1 MIDVS
6 SGDSRTLPLATVT
19 PTGAEVVA
27 LPTAS
32 RATAVRVYGPSE
44 RVVESQLTVYGA
56 AVSSAPRAAP
66 LSRNCTPA
74 TPTLSV
80 ALAVTA
86 TVPATLEPAAGA
98 VMATVGGVVSRVGG
112 RV

>member
-6 SGDSRTLPLATVT
+6 WGDSRTLPLATVT

-27 LPTAS
+27 LPAAS
-32 RATAVRVYGPSE
+32 RATAVRICGPSE

-56 AVSSAPRAAP
+56 AVSSAPRTAP
-66 LSRNCTPA
+66 SRRNWTPA

-86 TVPATLEPAAGA
+86 TVPATEPAAGA
-98 VMATVGGVVSRVGG
+98 VMATVGGVVSRIGG
-112 RV
+112 